1 MDDQSK
7 IPMTPFDTLISTP
20 GLRMMKLMIPYLPPS
35 NQRMLAVYVKFMEL
49 QQTFSFFQNFRSD
62 LHSCAFEKEVSS
74 PSDILEE
81 LRPFLRKSDCEMIDQ
96 IQNMLSAMEI
106 AASFQNMTKTSST
119 LMKLMF
125 RYVPMPHLTAH
136 LPLPHLTFPC
146 CFKECFPRSN
156 RTFLKLTEICHPM
169 FLLPIQTQICRNFRY
184 LWNLILWRELYM
196 NNWMEHPMLQK
207 MDPAKLELI
216 RTAAT
221 KTNGK
226 SGNDLAPIL
235 LTLITN
241 ANKKGIRFSP
251 DEISLIL
258 ELLKEGKS
266 KEEQM
271 QIDKTVRMAS
281 SLLKNRK

>member
-106 AASFQNMTKTSST
+106 AASFQNMTKESSSKQSCSDASSDSSSST
-119 LMKLMF
+119 PAFDL
-125 RYVPMPHLTAH
+125 
-136 LPLPHLTFPC
+136 PC

-207 MDPAKLELI
+207 MDPTKLELI

>member
-1 MDDQSK
+1 
-7 IPMTPFDTLISTP
+7 
-20 GLRMMKLMIPYLPPS
+20 
-35 NQRMLAVYVKFMEL
+35 
-49 QQTFSFFQNFRSD
+49 
-62 LHSCAFEKEVSS
+62 
-74 PSDILEE
+74 
-81 LRPFLRKSDCEMIDQ
+81 
-96 IQNMLSAMEI
+96 
-106 AASFQNMTKTSST
+106 
-119 LMKLMF
+119 
-125 RYVPMPHLTAH
+125 
-136 LPLPHLTFPC
+136 
-146 CFKECFPRSN
+146 
-156 RTFLKLTEICHPM
+156 
-169 FLLPIQTQICRNFRY
+169 
-184 LWNLILWRELYM
+184 M
-196 NNWMEHPMLQK
+196 NNWMEHPILQK

>member
-1 MDDQSK
+1 
-7 IPMTPFDTLISTP
+7 
-20 GLRMMKLMIPYLPPS
+20 
-35 NQRMLAVYVKFMEL
+35 
-49 QQTFSFFQNFRSD
+49 
-62 LHSCAFEKEVSS
+62 
-74 PSDILEE
+74 
-81 LRPFLRKSDCEMIDQ
+81 
-96 IQNMLSAMEI
+96 
-106 AASFQNMTKTSST
+106 
-119 LMKLMF
+119 
-125 RYVPMPHLTAH
+125 
-136 LPLPHLTFPC
+136 
-146 CFKECFPRSN
+146 
-156 RTFLKLTEICHPM
+156 
-169 FLLPIQTQICRNFRY
+169 
-184 LWNLILWRELYM
+184 M

-207 MDPAKLELI
+207 IDPAKLELI

>member
-1 MDDQSK
+1 
-7 IPMTPFDTLISTP
+7 
-20 GLRMMKLMIPYLPPS
+20 
-35 NQRMLAVYVKFMEL
+35 
-49 QQTFSFFQNFRSD
+49 
-62 LHSCAFEKEVSS
+62 
-74 PSDILEE
+74 
-81 LRPFLRKSDCEMIDQ
+81 
-96 IQNMLSAMEI
+96 
-106 AASFQNMTKTSST
+106 
-119 LMKLMF
+119 
-125 RYVPMPHLTAH
+125 
-136 LPLPHLTFPC
+136 
-146 CFKECFPRSN
+146 
-156 RTFLKLTEICHPM
+156 
-169 FLLPIQTQICRNFRY
+169 
-184 LWNLILWRELYM
+184 M

-226 SGNDLAPIL
+226 SGNDLAPILLAPIL

>member
-1 MDDQSK
+1 
-7 IPMTPFDTLISTP
+7 
-20 GLRMMKLMIPYLPPS
+20 
-35 NQRMLAVYVKFMEL
+35 
-49 QQTFSFFQNFRSD
+49 
-62 LHSCAFEKEVSS
+62 
-74 PSDILEE
+74 
-81 LRPFLRKSDCEMIDQ
+81 
-96 IQNMLSAMEI
+96 
-106 AASFQNMTKTSST
+106 
-119 LMKLMF
+119 
-125 RYVPMPHLTAH
+125 
-136 LPLPHLTFPC
+136 
-146 CFKECFPRSN
+146 
-156 RTFLKLTEICHPM
+156 
-169 FLLPIQTQICRNFRY
+169 
-184 LWNLILWRELYM
+184 M

-207 MDPAKLELI
+207 MDPTKLELI

-235 LTLITN
+235 LALITN

>member
-1 MDDQSK
+1 
-7 IPMTPFDTLISTP
+7 
-20 GLRMMKLMIPYLPPS
+20 
-35 NQRMLAVYVKFMEL
+35 
-49 QQTFSFFQNFRSD
+49 
-62 LHSCAFEKEVSS
+62 
-74 PSDILEE
+74 
-81 LRPFLRKSDCEMIDQ
+81 
-96 IQNMLSAMEI
+96 
-106 AASFQNMTKTSST
+106 
-119 LMKLMF
+119 
-125 RYVPMPHLTAH
+125 
-136 LPLPHLTFPC
+136 
-146 CFKECFPRSN
+146 
-156 RTFLKLTEICHPM
+156 
-169 FLLPIQTQICRNFRY
+169 
-184 LWNLILWRELYM
+184 M
-196 NNWMEHPMLQK
+196 NNWMEHPLLQK

-235 LTLITN
+235 LALITN

>member
-1 MDDQSK
+1 
-7 IPMTPFDTLISTP
+7 
-20 GLRMMKLMIPYLPPS
+20 
-35 NQRMLAVYVKFMEL
+35 
-49 QQTFSFFQNFRSD
+49 
-62 LHSCAFEKEVSS
+62 
-74 PSDILEE
+74 
-81 LRPFLRKSDCEMIDQ
+81 
-96 IQNMLSAMEI
+96 
-106 AASFQNMTKTSST
+106 
-119 LMKLMF
+119 
-125 RYVPMPHLTAH
+125 
-136 LPLPHLTFPC
+136 
-146 CFKECFPRSN
+146 
-156 RTFLKLTEICHPM
+156 
-169 FLLPIQTQICRNFRY
+169 
-184 LWNLILWRELYM
+184 M